1 MKNSKARLVASSWEN
16 SDQDRNSS
24 AGMERTRFKMVWPGT
39 EIWGLFVCMVCT
51 LFVET
56 VCILLLKLFILTTF
70 YFLGKEIINGQ
81 DSD

>member
-1 MKNSKARLVASSWEN
+1 
-16 SDQDRNSS
+16 
-24 AGMERTRFKMVWPGT
+24 MVWPGT